1 MIELRVAIADDE
13 LLARKRLVRLLEAM
27 PGVTVV
33 GVHEQ
38 AGDALAQLGREPID
52 VLVLDV
58 QMPGMTGIEAH
69 ALVPEHGPFVIFATA
84 HPEHAVEAFEL
95 GAVDYVLKPIEAARL
110 AKAIDRARRH
120 AQSRAAR
127 VPAPSQPAA
136 PTRLPIQTRAG
147 VLLLDPAE
155 ISHAEF
161 DGNLVTIHRRS
172 GEPLLCELSLQDLE
186 SRLPAELFER
196 VHRRAL
202 LNLREVVLLAPQDT
216 GGLLAV
222 MRQGGRVPV
231 SRQSARKLRRWLGIA
246 KSSGDAGSGEG

>member
-13 LLARKRLVRLLEAM
+13 LLARKRVVRLLEAM

-38 AGDALAQLGREPID
+38 AADVLAQLAREAID

-69 ALVPEHGPFVIFATA
+69 ALVPEGGPFVIFATA

-95 GAVDYVLKPIEAARL
+95 GAVDYVLKPIEASRL

-120 AQSRAAR
+120 AATRRAA
-127 VPAPSQPAA
+127 PSGALS
-136 PTRLPIQTRAG
+136 RLPVTTRAG
-147 VLLLDPAE
+147 VLLLDPSE
-155 ISHAEF
+155 VSHAEF
-161 DGNLVTIHRRS
+161 DGTLVTIHRTS
-172 GEPLLCELSLQDLE
+172 GEPLLCELSLQELE
-186 SRLPAELFER
+186 SRLPADSFER

-216 GGLLAV
+216 GGFLAQ
-222 MRQGGRVPV
+222 MKNGAKVPV
-231 SRQSARKLRRWLGIA
+231 SRQSARKLRRWLGLA
-246 KSSGDAGSGEG
+246 KATSDPDA